1 MDQSHR
7 IGPDPEG
14 SAQLR
19 CRGLRQAVELD
30 VVPAHFLME
39 LLPPMRQCLEGVLGR
54 CERGGG
60 WLRSRMQRS
69 MSVLSVDRPSAS
81 RNSAGAVTT
90 RVFT

>member
-30 VVPAHFLME
+30 VVRPHFLME
-39 LLPPMRQCLEGVLGR
+39 LLPPMRQCLEGVLAASGVV
-54 CERGGG
+54 GG
-60 WLRSRMQRS
+60 
-69 MSVLSVDRPSAS
+69 
-81 RNSAGAVTT
+81 
-90 RVFT
+90 